1 MTPQSAPVPS
11 PAMTVTP
18 EPAVPAPTPA
28 TETSVPG
35 HAGHPPSVEVLGAS
49 SQQAAPVT
57 LIQVCT
63 QVPAPEEVGTGDSVS
78 QAEFPDEAEQVPGN
92 PYWKFLGVLKHI
104 SANMLLN
111 CNRRKPMGVC
121 WYESGPRLRR
131 YFRPKADGSLKCSPQ
146 ALQMWKD
153 PEQSTSAIPDKNCLC
168 ESTQRNPRNEGSKSF
183 PDSWF

>member
-1 MTPQSAPVPS
+1 MSLASIFACAAQASGNYSAGNAGDGPASPAHVAPAQTYPVPPQVEFMTPQSAPVPS

-35 HAGHPPSVEVLGAS
+35 HAGHPPSVEVPGAS

-104 SANMLLN
+104 SANM
-111 CNRRKPMGVC
+111 
-121 WYESGPRLRR
+121 E
-131 YFRPKADGSLKCSPQ
+131 
-146 ALQMWKD
+146 LQ
-153 PEQSTSAIPDKNCLC
+153 
-168 ESTQRNPRNEGSKSF
+168 
-183 PDSWF
+183 